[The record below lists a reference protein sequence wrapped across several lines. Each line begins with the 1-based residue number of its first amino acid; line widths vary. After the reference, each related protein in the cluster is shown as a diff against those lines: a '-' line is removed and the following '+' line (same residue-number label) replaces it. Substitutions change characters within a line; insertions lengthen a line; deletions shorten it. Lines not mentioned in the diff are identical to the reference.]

1 MCYTHTHT
9 HTHTHTRTHQA
20 PATICSWSRGSIA
33 LRILLPFPT
42 FLPTI
47 LLNIPR
53 PIAFVFQH
61 KRRRVSIVSSEGAGK
76 SRGFTSYG
84 RHTPPS
90 NDPAHGVW
98 GWVGRWVGGWVGG
111 WEYTAHAQTH
121 AQKESERARA
131 HAPPLSLSLTH
142 THADT
147 NVRRLTVRRREN
159 KVKAKPKPYTLN
171 TKP

>member
-33 LRILLPFPT
+33 LSILLPFPT

-76 SRGFTSYG
+76 SRGFTNYG

-98 GWVGRWVGGWVGG
+98 GNRKARGDAVSVRGR
-111 WEYTAHAQTH
+111 
-121 AQKESERARA
+121 RPR
-131 HAPPLSLSLTH
+131 PPVMDHRS
-142 THADT
+142 
-147 NVRRLTVRRREN
+147 
-159 KVKAKPKPYTLN
+159 
-171 TKP
+171 